1 MEPLVYG
8 DYPKSM
14 RDLVKTRLPIFTEK
28 QKIMLEGSCDFFG
41 LNYYTS
47 SYAKNMFSSP
57 AQILYHSVDA
67 LAKEVGKVHNLYS
80 NFITNLNK
88 SLKVSI
94 LKMF

>member
-14 RDLVKTRLPIFTEK
+14 RDLVKTRLPIFTKK
-28 QKIMLEGSCDFFG
+28 QKMMLKGSCDFFG

-47 SYAKNMFSSP
+47 SYAKNMLSSP

-67 LAKEVGKVHNLYS
+67 LAKEVGKVSTIY
-80 NFITNLNK
+80 T
-88 SLKVSI
+88 SI
-94 LKMF
+94 LSRT